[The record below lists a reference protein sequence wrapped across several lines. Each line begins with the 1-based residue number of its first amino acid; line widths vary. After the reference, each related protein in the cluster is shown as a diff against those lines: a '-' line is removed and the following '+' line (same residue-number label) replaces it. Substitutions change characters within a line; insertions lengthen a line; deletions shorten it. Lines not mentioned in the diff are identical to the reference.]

1 MAFNQRLGNIW
12 LIGIVAL
19 VLTGFLSNP
28 AQATGE
34 PVYCDCS
41 PVARPADWECGQP
54 K

>member
-1 MAFNQRLGNIW
+1 MAIDHRLYKIW
-12 LIGIVAL
+12 LIGIALL